1 LRDFPLA
8 KEGLIFV
15 LPSLLLSLLFLFF
28 HLYILA
34 LIFIFL
40 FLFFIY
46 FFRNPKRI
54 GQSGA
59 AELIAPADGKVMGI
73 EELSEEEF
81 LKGRAQRVSTFM
93 GLADVHVN
101 RAPCD
106 GVVSR
111 ISHRPGR
118 YGLAFKKDVDRENER
133 NYILLEKENEKLLVV
148 QIAGF
153 LARRICCWVH
163 EKDTVRKGD
172 PLGIIAFGSRVDIYI
187 PPGYEIMVQL
197 GQKVKS
203 GLTLL
208 ARKRGE
214 T

>member
-1 LRDFPLA
+1 MRDFPLA

-34 LIFIFL
+34 LIFILL
-40 FLFFIY
+40 FLFFVF

-54 GQSGA
+54 GQSIA

-111 ISHRPGR
+111 ISHKPGR

-153 LARRICCWVH
+153 LARRICCWVR

-208 ARKRGE
+208 ARKRGK